1 MTGEID
7 PFSTHTGPFFM
18 RIKKKSV
25 RFLLYSM
32 GRRENRAIFLI
43 GKDRGKCDS
52 E

>member
-1 MTGEID
+1 MTSEID

-18 RIKKKSV
+18 RIKKSV

-43 GKDRGKCDS
+43 GKDRDKCDS